1 MSNDCTGVMRVVSK
15 NKETI
20 ERIVKILNY
29 EDSEYAL
36 YRCKYAQKLGVMEED
51 GDFFVQDIEI
61 SGAWTCDQFFF
72 YGDNPNDKVLED
84 VVDGKKVYGT
94 AHFTDLCHLATVL
107 DFGCELF
114 SEEWGCGFCDHF
126 ELNHNG
132 EIQHEN
138 GDFEANYP
146 EDENGEPNYDAE
158 PDLCYGIDGYG
169 EYCDNDCIYG

>member
-1 MSNDCTGVMRVVSK
+1 MRVVSK

-107 DFGCELF
+107 DLDANSLVKSGDV
-114 SEEWGCGFCDHF
+114 GFVIT
-126 ELNHNG
+126 LN
-132 EIQHEN
+132 
-138 GDFEANYP
+138 
-146 EDENGEPNYDAE
+146 
-158 PDLCYGIDGYG
+158 
-169 EYCDNDCIYG
+169 